1 MSARQRVDQ
10 QPGFVLHSYPYR
22 ETSLIVEVFSRDFG
36 RIGLVAKG
44 ARRPM
49 SQLRGVLM
57 AFQPLLI
64 DWSGGGEM
72 KTLVR
77 AEWLGGQP
85 LLGGQALLC
94 AYYANELLMRLM
106 PREDSH
112 PELHRAYGEAL
123 RALAANES
131 QEVVLRRFELALL
144 QELGYG
150 LCLDADADGVPVQL
164 DGHYAY
170 IIERGAVSLDE
181 YCVDDPS
188 VVSGKTL
195 LDMACGDFRDA
206 ETLAQSKALMRRL
219 IQHYL
224 GGQVLQSRRV
234 FTELFAF
241 PGDPS

>member
-1 MSARQRVDQ
+1 MSARPRVDQ

-22 ETSLIVEVFSRDFG
+22 ETSLIVEVFSRDYG
-36 RIGLVAKG
+36 RVGLVAKG

-77 AEWLGGQP
+77 AEWQGGQP
-85 LLGGQALLC
+85 LLSGQALLC
-94 AYYANELLMRLM
+94 AYYANELLMRLL
-106 PREDSH
+106 PREDAH
-112 PELHRAYGEAL
+112 PALHQAYGEAL

-150 LCLDADADGVPVQL
+150 LSLDMEQDGTPVRPDAF
-164 DGHYAY
+164 YTY
-170 IIERGAVSLDE
+170 IIERGVVQ
-181 YCVDDPS
+181 VDDE
-188 VVSGKTL
+188 VADDAVTVSGHTL
-195 LDMACGDFRDA
+195 IDMTQGNFRNP
-206 ETLAQSKALMRRL
+206 ETLAQSKILMRRL
-219 IQHYL
+219 IQYYL

-234 FTELFAF
+234 FTELLAF

>member
-1 MSARQRVDQ
+1 
-10 QPGFVLHSYPYR
+10 
-22 ETSLIVEVFSRDFG
+22 
-36 RIGLVAKG
+36 
-44 ARRPM
+44 M

-77 AEWLGGQP
+77 AEWQGGQP

-94 AYYANELLMRLM
+94 AYYLNELLLRLM
-106 PREDSH
+106 PREDAH
-112 PELHRAYGEAL
+112 PFLYQAYGDAL
-123 RALAANES
+123 RALALGEP

-150 LCLDADADGVPVQL
+150 LELEADCDGAPVRP
-164 DGHYAY
+164 DRHYAY
-170 IIERGAVSLDE
+170 IIERGAVHLE
-181 YCVDDPS
+181 EHRPDDPT
-188 VVSGKTL
+188 VVRGKTL
-195 LDMACGDFRDA
+195 IDMAHQDLRDPD
-206 ETLAQSKALMRRL
+206 TLAQSKALMRRL

-224 GGQVLQSRRV
+224 GGQGLQSRRV
-234 FTELFAF
+234 FTEMFSY

>member
-150 LCLDADADGVPVQL
+150 LCLDADADGVPVRP

-181 YCVDDPS
+181 YGIDDPS

-195 LDMACGDFRDA
+195 LDMACGDFRDPEA
-206 ETLAQSKALMRRL
+206 LAQSKALMRRL

>member
-1 MSARQRVDQ
+1 MSLRSKVDG
-10 QPGFVLHSYPYR
+10 QPAYVLHSMPFR
-22 ETSLIVEVFSRDFG
+22 ETSLIVEVFSRDHG
-36 RIGLVAKG
+36 RLGLVAKG

-77 AEWLGGQP
+77 AEWQGGQP

-94 AYYANELLMRLM
+94 AYYLNELLMRLL
-106 PREDSH
+106 PREDPH
-112 PELHRAYGEAL
+112 PTLYRAYGDAL
-123 RALAANES
+123 RALAAGEG
-131 QEVVLRRFELALL
+131 QEVILRRFELALL

-150 LCLDADADGVPVQL
+150 LQLDADADGVPVRPEVR
-164 DGHYAY
+164 YAY
-170 IIERGAVSLDE
+170 IIERGAVPLDE
-181 YCVDDPS
+181 YGIDDAS
-188 VVSGKTL
+188 VVAGRVL
-195 LDMACGDFRDA
+195 LDMARGDFREP
-206 ETLAQSKALMRRL
+206 ETLAGAKALMRRL

>member
-150 LCLDADADGVPVQL
+150 LCLDADADGVPVRP

-181 YCVDDPS
+181 YGIDDPS

-195 LDMACGDFRDA
+195 LDMACGDFRDPEA
-206 ETLAQSKALMRRL
+206 LAQSKALMRRL

-224 GGQVLQSRRV
+224 GGQVLLSRRV

>member
-1 MSARQRVDQ
+1 MTARQRVDQ

-22 ETSLIVEVFSRDFG
+22 ETSLIVEVFSRDHG
-36 RIGLVAKG
+36 RVGLVAKG

-77 AEWLGGQP
+77 AEWMGGQP

-106 PREDSH
+106 PREDAH
-112 PELHRAYGEAL
+112 PRLHQAYGEAL
-123 RALAANES
+123 RALAASEP

-150 LCLDADADGVPVQL
+150 MPLDVDANGEPV
-164 DGHYAY
+164 GSIPATP
-170 IIERGAVSLDE
+170 I
-181 YCVDDPS
+181 
-188 VVSGKTL
+188 
-195 LDMACGDFRDA
+195 
-206 ETLAQSKALMRRL
+206 
-219 IQHYL
+219 
-224 GGQVLQSRRV
+224 
-234 FTELFAF
+234 
-241 PGDPS
+241 

>member
-1 MSARQRVDQ
+1 VSARQRIDQ

-22 ETSLIVEVFSRDFG
+22 ETSLIVEVFSRDHG

-77 AEWLGGQP
+77 AEWQGGQP

-94 AYYANELLMRLM
+94 AYYLNELLMRLL
-106 PREDSH
+106 PRED
-112 PELHRAYGEAL
+112 PTRAVPRLRRCPAGAGGGRGAGGRPAPL
-123 RALAANES
+123 RAG
-131 QEVVLRRFELALL
+131 LL

-150 LCLDADADGVPVQL
+150 LQLDSDADGEPVRPEL
-164 DGHYAY
+164 RYAY
-170 IIERGAVSLDE
+170 IIERGAVPWTNTAS
-181 YCVDDPS
+181 
-188 VVSGKTL
+188 T
-195 LDMACGDFRDA
+195 
-206 ETLAQSKALMRRL
+206 TRRSWPAGCCSTWPAA
-219 IQHYL
+219 I
-224 GGQVLQSRRV
+224 SASPKPWPAPRR
-234 FTELFAF
+234 
-241 PGDPS
+241 